1 MCGIGAFQIVGNECE
16 PAKVARVLLRLLE
29 VRGKD
34 ASGVAWHDG
43 KGGTFVRKN
52 NCAGK
57 ELAKVLKDNVGNT
70 GVVHTRWATLGSPK
84 VEANNHPID
93 VGGVVGVH
101 NGHCTNH
108 IDLISKCEGYARN
121 GQVDSEAIFALIAHG
136 PKKQLLRTR
145 LAQVQGNAALLW
157 LRSFDKNNR
166 LHAARLT
173 SSPLWFGQTKL
184 GSVIFAS
191 TEAIL
196 LETAKRCGL
205 VFEYTHEMA
214 EGSYVRVEDG
224 VLSEMQTINLPKPKF
239 VLPKH
244 DYTKTSTFYKPAKNN
259 KEFDLAEPLLLEFDD
274 DDFVDEFDYDL
285 EQWEHDLY
293 GTTLRQSLDKQ
304 FGMGAYKRDRF

>member
-274 DDFVDEFDYDL
+274 EEFVDEFDYDL

>member
-244 DYTKTSTFYKPAKNN
+244 DYTKTSTYYKPAKNN
-259 KEFDLAEPLLLEFDD
+259 KEFDLAEPLLLDFDD
-274 DDFVDEFDYDL
+274 DEFVDEFDYDL